1 MLGVQAMRR
10 RRLSGVLNHEDARRS
25 ARRVLPRLLFDYIDG
40 GADDEVTLRRNSE
53 AFDDLWL
60 RPRMGEWTPRPV
72 LATEVLGTELSMPV
86 LTAPCGG
93 MRLVHPAG
101 DLAVARGAERA
112 GVESVVPSGGGYSLD
127 QVASASGP
135 RWFQL
140 YKFSD
145 PVLMEAIVER
155 ARRSGYRVLVAT
167 IDTAIAGNRERD
179 FRNGFSYN
187 LRINAKSAF
196 HLGPQMARRP
206 GWVHRFWRDGMPF
219 ELPNTAGS
227 GSDGRAMPITEMGR
241 TGAESF
247 SPTWRDVARLR
258 EVWDGPLAVK
268 GVLTG
273 DDARRAVDLGADAVV
288 VSNHGGRQLDGVPA
302 AIDALPEVVDAV
314 GGSAE
319 VLLDGG
325 VRRGGDVVRAVAL
338 GARAVL
344 VGRLVVWGLAAGGE
358 PGVVHV
364 LEMLRSQM
372 IRTMCLMGCAS
383 VAELDAGWLR
393 ARRTD

>member
-1 MLGVQAMRR
+1 M
-10 RRLSGVLNHEDARRS
+10 
-25 ARRVLPRLLFDYIDG
+25 
-40 GADDEVTLRRNSE
+40 
-53 AFDDLWL
+53 
-60 RPRMGEWTPRPV
+60 
-72 LATEVLGTELSMPV
+72 
-86 LTAPCGG
+86 
-93 MRLVHPAG
+93 
-101 DLAVARGAERA
+101 
-112 GVESVVPSGGGYSLD
+112 
-127 QVASASGP
+127 
-135 RWFQL
+135 
-140 YKFSD
+140 
-145 PVLMEAIVER
+145 ER

-319 VLLDGG
+319 VLFDGG